1 MGWGQHIRETIRRL
15 KADKAN
21 KTFIASVNSQRAAS
35 LLGKTKTDY
44 TGDLE
49 NPHYTGDLSKT
60 DEDSDETIA
69 KLLSRP
75 LLAKRRKLLGM

>member
-1 MGWGQHIRETIRRL
+1 MSF
-15 KADKAN
+15 KAFRKLRKYDPEPHKR
-21 KTFIASVNSQRAAS
+21 FVESVNRQREAS

-49 NPHYTGDLSKT
+49 KPHYTGDLAKT
-60 DEDSDETIA
+60 DEDSDETIG